1 MVSKLKKLFT
11 TPIYLFGEE
20 KDGNLTRF
28 ETFFKI
34 EEKEQFELYKNDD
47 LGEIRWYDRIFSWPI
62 FIVTWCIEILYDVFE
77 GLPSLDIGQ
86 DKKPRKLTTALHPL
100 MVLITGVLYFFLII
114 LVFGLLFVGVIFFSG
129 WLYILI
135 KGNY

>member
-28 ETFFKI
+28 ETIFKI

-62 FIVTWCIEILYDVFE
+62 FIVIWCIEILYDVFE

>member
-1 MVSKLKKLFT
+1 MVSRLKKLFT

-28 ETFFKI
+28 ETIFKI

-47 LGEIRWYDRIFSWPI
+47 LGEIRWYDRVFSWPI

-114 LVFGLLFVGVIFFSG
+114 LVFGLLFVGVIFLSG
-129 WLYILI
+129 WLYTVI
-135 KGNY
+135 KGSF